1 MATQDL
7 WSQFQSSMGR
17 AKTQFSFYDA
27 QQQAVQLEGWNQDY
41 VQLSAGKFLGELT
54 QLQGTYIR
62 IFVER
67 MQQSVY
73 QTGHLQDGVLA
84 LGVPLD
90 YSENGVFCGSVCG
103 PDDIYVFSGKKG
115 FEFKTPKQH
124 TMLGIVLQTQA
135 FKQSSAPLFQS
146 QNKDA
151 KLGSIIEPLLSGQDF
166 YFTQPTLH
174 LQQGSLLAVRD
185 YLWSLLRVASHQ
197 PEMLSSHAIASAVLD
212 FLLEHI
218 QATQYDAIKSKTVK
232 ENNYWTMVQ
241 QACSLVKNHPEK
253 TPSVAQLC
261 LDIGVSRRTL
271 QTGFNEVMGLS
282 PLSYVKAVRLRNAR
296 SQLLDKRSVT
306 DAATEFGFWHFGHF
320 ARDYQKMF
328 GEKPSQTLLEHRN
341 RLA

>member
-17 AKTQFSFYDA
+17 AKTQFAFYDA

-135 FKQSSAPLFQS
+135 LLEGGQ
-146 QNKDA
+146 DA
-151 KLGSIIEPLLSGQDF
+151 KLAGLVESLVS
-166 YFTQPTLH
+166 PTLH
-174 LQQGSLLAVRD
+174 LQTGSLLAVRD
-185 YLWSLLRVASHQ
+185 YLWSLLRVASHR

-218 QATQYDAIKSKTVK
+218 QTTQYDANKISSLKESSHWSIVQKACQIVK
-232 ENNYWTMVQ
+232 VN
-241 QACSLVKNHPEK
+241 PEK
-253 TPSVAQLC
+253 MPSVAQLC
-261 LDIGVSRRTL
+261 LDLGVSRRTL

-282 PLSYVKAVRLRNAR
+282 PLSYVKAVRLNNVRG
-296 SQLLDKRSVT
+296 QLLQQQTVT
-306 DAATEFGFWHFGHF
+306 DAATQFGFWHFGHF

-328 GEKPSQTLLEHRN
+328 GEKPSHTLLFHSKN
-341 RLA
+341 

>member
-1 MATQDL
+1 MARSRKQDVIFSL
-7 WSQFQSSMGR
+7 LKKH
-17 AKTQFSFYDA
+17 AKSGEEISGDG
-27 QQQAVQLEGWNQDY
+27 VLE
-41 VQLSAGKFLGELT
+41 
-54 QLQGTYIR
+54 I
-62 IFVER
+62 
-67 MQQSVY
+67 
-73 QTGHLQDGVLA
+73 LQDGFGFLRSADASYLA
-84 LGVPLD
+84 
-90 YSENGVFCGSVCG
+90 G

-135 FKQSSAPLFQS
+135 FKQSTAPLFQS